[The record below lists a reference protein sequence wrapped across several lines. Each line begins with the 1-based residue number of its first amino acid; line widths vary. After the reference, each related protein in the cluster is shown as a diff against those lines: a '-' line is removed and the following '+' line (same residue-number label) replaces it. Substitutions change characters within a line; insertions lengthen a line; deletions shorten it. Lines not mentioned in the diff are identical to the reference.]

1 MCHRA
6 VPISGSSIWP
16 VYQRS
21 FYIYQSKW
29 TNKEVLHLLPHWNWE
44 GMEGKP
50 IPVHCYTSY
59 EKAELFVNG
68 KSMGIRTKKTSPLY
82 DKYRLVWNEV
92 PYEAGELKV
101 VALDKDNKPVKEAI
115 VKTAGKPARIVLN
128 ADRKAV
134 SNSGKELAFVTASV
148 VDENGVVC
156 PKANNKI
163 TFSVE
168 GSGKLKA
175 ADNGDPTV

>member
-1 MCHRA
+1 M
-6 VPISGSSIWP
+6 
-16 VYQRS
+16 
-21 FYIYQSKW
+21 
-29 TNKEVLHLLPHWNWE
+29 LPHWNWE

-175 ADNGDPTV
+175 ADNGDPTSLESLLIRHEALLTVNVWLLCNRPP